1 MLTEK
6 RNLVFKK
13 LVTQWWE
20 LGTFLRSYPEKSFPS
35 TQGFQFFSYRWLCGD
50 LFVFFLRDGPLEKL
64 WGGRGIF
71 EPQEFFFLIKFLVW
85 IFFRP
90 QHEYFLWLI
99 GLQEFFSFNLPLRE
113 FFFGT
118 SPAPPPPHKF
128 SNGPSLMKLLVL
140 RESRSLPFEL
150 IIVDSQWLFK

>member
-50 LFVFFLRDGPLEKL
+50 LFVFFL
-64 WGGRGIF
+64 
-71 EPQEFFFLIKFLVW
+71 
-85 IFFRP
+85 
-90 QHEYFLWLI
+90 
-99 GLQEFFSFNLPLRE
+99 
-113 FFFGT
+113 
-118 SPAPPPPHKF
+118 
-128 SNGPSLMKLLVL
+128 MKLLVL